1 MHGSDDVKR
10 LALALAAA
18 LLAGCGSYDAEPRTY
33 VSAPPAAMASLD
45 RSWSAAIGA
54 FGDQGVKIAYEDRD
68 AGVIQ
73 GSRDGI
79 GVVARVRALPNGSVR
94 VEFNTSGSTQRDPGL
109 IDRISRAYDV
119 RMGR

>member
-1 MHGSDDVKR
+1 MKR

-18 LLAGCGSYDAEPRTY
+18 VLAGCGSYNTEPGAY
-33 VSAPPAAMASLD
+33 VSAPPSAMTSLD
-45 RSWSAAIGA
+45 RSWSAAVGA
-54 FGDQGVKIAYEDRD
+54 LGDQGVKITYEDRD

-79 GVVARVRALPNGSVR
+79 GVVARVRALANGSVR
-94 VEFNTSGSTQRDPGL
+94 VEFNTSGSTHGDPGL
-109 IDRISRAYDV
+109 IDRISRAYDA

>member
-1 MHGSDDVKR
+1 MVKR
-10 LALALAAA
+10 LALALTLA
-18 LLAGCGSYDAEPRTY
+18 LLGGCGSYDPEPRTY
-33 VSAPPAAMASLD
+33 VSAPPSAMASLD

-54 FGDQGVKIAYEDRD
+54 LGDQGVKIAFEDRD

>member
-1 MHGSDDVKR
+1 MLGSDDVKR
-10 LALALAAA
+10 FALALTAV

-33 VSAPPAAMASLD
+33 IAAPPAAMTSLD
-45 RSWSAAIGA
+45 RSWSAAVGA
-54 FGDQGVKIAYEDRD
+54 LGDQGVKIVYEDRD
-68 AGVIQ
+68 AGTIQ
-73 GSRDGI
+73 GSREGI

-109 IDRISRAYDV
+109 IGRISRAYDV

>member
-1 MHGSDDVKR
+1 LKR
-10 LALALAAA
+10 LGLALTAA
-18 LLAGCGSYDAEPRTY
+18 LLAGCGSYNAEPGTY

-54 FGDQGVKIAYEDRD
+54 LGDQGVKIAYEDRD

-79 GVVARVRALPNGSVR
+79 GVVARVHALANGSVR
-94 VEFNTSGSTQRDPGL
+94 VEFNTSGSTKRDPEL

>member
-1 MHGSDDVKR
+1 MKR
-10 LALALAAA
+10 LTIVAVTAA
-18 LLAGCGSYDAEPRTY
+18 LLGGCGSYDAEPRTY
-33 VSAPPAAMASLD
+33 VSAPPSAMASLD
-45 RSWSAAIGA
+45 RSWSAAVGA
-54 FGDQGVKIAYEDRD
+54 LGDQGVKITYEDRD

-94 VEFNTSGSTQRDPGL
+94 VEFNTSGATKRDPGL
-109 IDRISRAYDV
+109 IDRISHAYDA

>member
-1 MHGSDDVKR
+1 MKR
-10 LALALAAA
+10 YALALTVVF
-18 LLAGCGSYDAEPRTY
+18 LAGCGSYDAEPRTY